1 MVSSKINKKVQR
13 GTQMKTFSVTL
24 VVEVDEPNNLLSA
37 AEDTH
42 TEDIYDMIHNMIHDI
57 DDVKATNVLVR
68 QR

>member
-1 MVSSKINKKVQR
+1 
-13 GTQMKTFSVTL
+13 MKTFSVTL

-37 AEDTH
+37 AEDLH
-42 TEDIYDMIHNMIHDI
+42 TEDIYDMIYNMIHDI

>member
-1 MVSSKINKKVQR
+1 
-13 GTQMKTFSVTL
+13 MKTFSVTL

-37 AEDTH
+37 AEDLH

-68 QR
+68 RRL